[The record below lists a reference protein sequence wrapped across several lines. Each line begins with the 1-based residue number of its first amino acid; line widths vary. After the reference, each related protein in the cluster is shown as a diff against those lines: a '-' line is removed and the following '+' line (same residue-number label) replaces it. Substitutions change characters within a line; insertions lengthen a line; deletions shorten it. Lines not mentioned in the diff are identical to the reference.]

1 MRKIIFI
8 FSILL
13 SSLCASLAQG
23 QTYTVTWK
31 VKGKTLTDLPL
42 NSTQVKS
49 GNKVTTLPPK
59 PTDACEKSFVGWTI
73 YENYEAIDAP
83 SDLFINRTQSPKI
96 YSNVTFHAVF
106 ADGVT
111 GSFFDYTTS
120 CCTEIIF
127 VEGIVSLDDAKEGK
141 VLFIKN
147 PDPTGKTFENLVI
160 KDENSNTNWKHNSPS
175 VEWKNGEWLF
185 QVEKP
190 GYYMVEVYRAADDT
204 YCEVNKY
211 VEFNVVDSCTI
222 EYVGFDDNWCEPCTK
237 KSQGG
242 RHKLGDTFI
251 IPTITPTDPEGL
263 NRELIIWN
271 TAEHYRE
278 FGDTYTLGSE
288 IIVTEDLL
296 LYPHWEWNI
305 TEDMENLDYSIPNTD
320 ITINA
325 GATCIVNE
333 FLEIN
338 SLTFKGGFNNSDS
351 SYAMPN
357 LYIDEF
363 GLLIKYNTNNIVNF
377 DLSIDSSNYY
387 PFAVPFPVAV
397 NNIDYADSTLASVSI
412 YGTHY
417 VIKRYD
423 GAARAEN
430 GADRNGNWVVVEES
444 KNLQPGVGYI
454 ITALPVDGKAVI
466 RIPLE
471 FTDDWTIDG
480 EQSSGEAP
488 NGDWLER
495 NIISTTAYSGTA
507 ANADPIHAGWNFI
520 ANPYLAKYDGSNI
533 TYHDDIIKYANI
545 PRYDFSA
552 YDQVL
557 LDTATLSPEYPF
569 FVQVGSDVT
578 FNFATTGRRQAPAAV
593 RANSSNQTVSATFH
607 LVQTDNQTLDHT
619 SIILNEQHTPA
630 YEINADL
637 EKMFGSAYTTSL
649 YSISQDYRLAFN
661 ALSFTDAQTP
671 IPFGFRAAEAGN
683 YTIVLTNPEDMVGM
697 ESVLLYDNHTH
708 QTTNLLYFDYTFHT
722 ERTQDDTRFTIQFIS
737 RNNTTTNI
745 EDLRIYP
752 TSTTKFIYNNQLYIT
767 REGKIYNAV
776 GEQVK

>member
-120 CCTEIIF
+120 CCTEILF

-377 DLSIDSSNYY
+377 DLSINSSNYY

-430 GADRNGNWVVVEES
+430 GADRNGNWVVVDES

-454 ITALPVDGKAVI
+454 ITALPVDGKAII

-480 EQSSGEAP
+480 EQSAGEAP

-520 ANPYLAKYDGSNI
+520 ANPYLAKYDGSQIQNAPEYASI
-533 TYHDDIIKYANI
+533 PTYN
-545 PRYDFSA
+545 FSE
-552 YDQVL
+552 YQQVPL
-557 LDTATLSPEYPF
+557 SDVTLSPEYPF
-569 FVQVGSDVT
+569 FVQVNSNT
-578 FNFATTGRRQAPAAV
+578 ELNFATEGRKHAPAAM
-593 RANSSNQTVSATFH
+593 RTSDDKLRTKLTIKQHNNNK
-607 LVQTDNQTLDHT
+607 TDQT
-619 SIILNEQHTPA
+619 SIILSDSYSPA

-637 EKMFGSAYTTSL
+637 EKMFGSAYTTAI
-649 YSISQDYRLAFN
+649 YTCSQNTRLAFN
-661 ALSFTDAQTP
+661 ALSWQNATSP
-671 IPFGFRAAEAGN
+671 IPLGYRAAEVGE
-683 YTIVLTNPEDMVGM
+683 YTIALDNIDDLGDIANVNLHDAYTN
-697 ESVLLYDNHTH
+697 
-708 QTTNLLYFDYTFHT
+708 QTINLLYFDYTFT
-722 ERTQDDTRFTIQFIS
+722 SEVTQDDSRFTIQITS
-737 RNNTTTNI
+737 KNNTTTDI
-745 EDLRIYP
+745 DSLIVP
-752 TSTTKFIYNNQLYIT
+752 TTTTTKIIHNNQLYII
-767 REGKIYNAV
+767 RDGQKYNAI
-776 GEQVK
+776 GQAIK

>member
-31 VKGKTLTDLPL
+31 VKGKTLTDLPPI
-42 NSTQVKS
+42 STQVKS

-120 CCTEIIF
+120 CCTEILF

-377 DLSIDSSNYY
+377 DLSINSSNYY

-397 NNIDYADSTLASVSI
+397 NDIDYADSTLASAST

-423 GAARAEN
+423 GAARAIN
-430 GADRNGNWVVVEES
+430 GEDRNGNWVVVDTLEI
-444 KNLQPGVGYI
+444 LQPGVGYI

-480 EQSSGEAP
+480 EQSAGEAP

-495 NIISTTAYSGTA
+495 NIISTTAYFGTA

-520 ANPYLAKYDGSNI
+520 ANPYLAKYDGSQIQNAPEYASI
-533 TYHDDIIKYANI
+533 PTYN
-545 PRYDFSA
+545 FSE
-552 YDQVL
+552 YQQVPL
-557 LDTATLSPEYPF
+557 SDVTLSPEYPF
-569 FVQVGSDVT
+569 FVQVNSNT
-578 FNFATTGRRQAPAAV
+578 ELNFATEGRKQAPAAM
-593 RANSSNQTVSATFH
+593 RTSDDKLRTKLTITQHNNNK
-607 LVQTDNQTLDHT
+607 TDQT
-619 SIILNEQHTPA
+619 SIILGDSYSPA

-637 EKMFGSAYTTSL
+637 EKMFGSAYTTAI
-649 YSISQDYRLAFN
+649 YTCSQNTRLAFN
-661 ALSFTDAQTP
+661 ALSWQNATSP
-671 IPFGFRAAEAGN
+671 IPLGYRAAEVGE
-683 YTIVLTNPEDMVGM
+683 YTIALDNIDNLGDIASVNLHDAYTN
-697 ESVLLYDNHTH
+697 
-708 QTTNLLYFDYTFHT
+708 QTINLLYFDYTFT
-722 ERTQDDTRFTIQFIS
+722 SEVTQDDSRFTIQITS
-737 RNNTTTNI
+737 KNNTTTDI
-745 EDLRIYP
+745 DSLIVP
-752 TSTTKFIYNNQLYIT
+752 TTTTTKIIHNNQLYIIHD
-767 REGKIYNAV
+767 GQKYNAI
-776 GEQVK
+776 GQAIK

>member
-31 VKGKTLTDLPL
+31 VKGKTLTDLPP

-49 GNKVTTLPPK
+49 GKKAKLPPR

-83 SDLFINRTQSPKI
+83 SDLFIDLTQSPQI

-120 CCTEIIF
+120 CCTEILF

-141 VLFIKN
+141 ALFIKN

-222 EYVGFDDNWCEPCTK
+222 EYVGFDDDWCATIAPA
-237 KSQGG
+237 SQGG
-242 RHKLGDTFI
+242 RHKFGDSFV
-251 IPTITPTDPEGL
+251 IPQERPADPEGL
-263 NRELIIWN
+263 GRSLIHWN
-271 TAEHYRE
+271 TSKYLRKSGETYQL
-278 FGDTYTLGSE
+278 GDT
-288 IIVTEDLL
+288 IIIKEDIS
-296 LYPHWEWNI
+296 LYPQWRWDI
-305 TEDMENLDYSIPNTD
+305 KDDTEAPYYELPNTD
-320 ITINA
+320 IVIFPGKTLSITDYYEANTIM
-325 GATCIVNE
+325 
-333 FLEIN
+333 L
-338 SLTFKGGFNNSDS
+338 KGGLDESKT
-351 SYAMPN
+351 SYAMPS
-357 LYIDEF
+357 LYIEEGGVF
-363 GLLIKYNTNNIVNF
+363 YKYNPDSIVHF
-377 DLSIDSSNYY
+377 DLSINKDNYY
-387 PFAVPFPVAV
+387 PFAVPFPVLV
-397 NNIDYADSTLASVSI
+397 SDIDYADPALAAAST

-423 GAARAEN
+423 GALRAEN
-430 GADRNGNWVVVEES
+430 GANRDQNWVQMNES
-444 KNLQPGVGYI
+444 ETLQPGIGYI
-454 ITALPVDGKAVI
+454 IIAMPVDGKAVI

-471 FTDDWTIDG
+471 FSDDWTYDG
-480 EQSSGEAP
+480 EQSDIGEGLNREEISISAHSGA
-488 NGDWLER
+488 
-495 NIISTTAYSGTA
+495 AATA
-507 ANADPIHAGWNFI
+507 APIHAGWNFI
-520 ANPYLAKYDGSNI
+520 ANPYLAKYDGNNI
-533 TYHDDIIKYANI
+533 TYHDDTIKYANI

-578 FNFATTGRRQAPAAV
+578 LNFATTGRRQAPAAV

-661 ALSFTDAQTP
+661 ALSFTDAQSP
-671 IPFGFRAAEAGN
+671 IPFGFRAAEARD
-683 YTIVLTNPEDMVGM
+683 YTIVLTNPEDMAGM

-752 TSTTKFIYNNQLYIT
+752 TSTTKFIHNNQLYIT
-767 REGKIYNAV
+767 REGKIYNAT
-776 GEQVK
+776 GTQIK

>member
-1 MRKIIFI
+1 MNRRLFI
-8 FSILL
+8 LGLMLL
-13 SSLCASLAQG
+13 CFCALQAEEW
-23 QTYTVTWK
+23 TVTWIVNGFEYTTGNPQVSVQNGKK
-31 VKGKTLTDLPL
+31 VVKLPTPPSVDCGK
-42 NSTQVKS
+42 
-49 GNKVTTLPPK
+49 
-59 PTDACEKSFVGWTI
+59 EFVGWTI
-73 YENYEAIDAP
+73 QEYDNLTKPEILFTKRTDAP
-83 SDLFINRTQSPKI
+83 AVT
-96 YSNVTFHAVF
+96 SNVTYYAVF
-106 ADGVT
+106 ADKDD
-111 GSFFDYTTS
+111 SDNYFDYTTN
-120 CCTEIIF
+120 CCIEIVF
-127 VEGIVSLDDAKEGK
+127 VDGVVSLSEAENGE

-147 PDPTGKTFENLVI
+147 PDPNKDIFNSLIVKEQNANANWHNNHPVIFYENGGIYI
-160 KDENSNTNWKHNSPS
+160 KVDKAA
-175 VEWKNGEWLF
+175 VYK
-185 QVEKP
+185 
-190 GYYMVEVYRAADDT
+190 VEVSRPADGT
-204 YCEVNKY
+204 YCEVNQY
-211 VEFNVVDSCTI
+211 VQFTVADSCTI
-222 EYVGFDDNWCEPCTK
+222 EYVGFDDDWCATIAPA
-237 KSQGG
+237 SQGG
-242 RHKLGDTFI
+242 RHKIGDSFV
-251 IPTITPTDPEGL
+251 IPQERPADPEGL
-263 NRELIIWN
+263 GRSLIHWN
-271 TAEHYRE
+271 TSDYLRE
-278 FGDTYTLGSE
+278 DGETYQLGDT
-288 IIVTEDLL
+288 IIIKEDIS
-296 LYPHWEWNI
+296 LYPQWRWDIKND
-305 TEDMENLDYSIPNTD
+305 TEAPFYDIPNTD
-320 ITINA
+320 IVIFPGKTLSIMDYYEANTIM
-325 GATCIVNE
+325 
-333 FLEIN
+333 L
-338 SLTFKGGFNNSDS
+338 KGGLDESKT
-351 SYAMPN
+351 SYAMPG
-357 LYIDEF
+357 LYIDES
-363 GLLIKYNTNNIVNF
+363 GLLLIKYNPDSIVHF

-454 ITALPVDGKAVI
+454 ITALPIDGKAVI

-507 ANADPIHAGWNFI
+507 ANSDKCHAGWNFI

-533 TYHDDIIKYANI
+533 TNAPAYASI

-552 YDQVL
+552 YDQVPL
-557 LDTATLSPEYPF
+557 NTATLSPEYPF
-569 FVQVGSDVT
+569 FVQVESDAT
-578 FNFATTGRRQAPAAV
+578 LNFATTGRRQAPAAV

-637 EKMFGSAYTTSL
+637 EKMFGYAYTTSL

-661 ALSFTDAQTP
+661 ALSFTDAQSP

-683 YTIVLTNPEDMVGM
+683 YTIVLTNPEDMAGM

-745 EDLRIYP
+745 EDLHVYP
-752 TSTTKFIYNNQLYIT
+752 TSTTKFIHNNQLYIT
-767 REGKIYNAV
+767 REGKIYNAT
-776 GEQVK
+776 GTQIK

>member
-31 VKGKTLTDLPL
+31 VKGKTLTGLPT

-49 GNKVTTLPPK
+49 GNKVLTLPPQ
-59 PTDACEKSFVGWTI
+59 PTDACEKNFVGWTM

-106 ADGVT
+106 ADEME
-111 GSFFDYTTS
+111 GSFFDYTTG
-120 CCTEIIF
+120 CCTEILF

-147 PDPTGKTFENLVI
+147 PDPEAKIFNLLAVDKNNANPNWSNNVPRVFFEDGWTYFEV
-160 KDENSNTNWKHNSPS
+160 S
-175 VEWKNGEWLF
+175 
-185 QVEKP
+185 KP
-190 GYYMVEVYRAADDT
+190 GYYMVHVYRAADDT
-204 YCEVNKY
+204 YCEVDKY
-211 VEFNVVDSCTI
+211 VGFNVVDSCTI
-222 EYVGFDDNWCEPCTK
+222 EYVGFDDNWCDPCSK

-377 DLSIDSSNYY
+377 DLSINSNNYY

-397 NNIDYADSTLASVSI
+397 GDIDYADSTLASPST

-423 GAARAEN
+423 GAARAIN
-430 GADRNGNWVVVEES
+430 GEDRNGNWVVVDTLE
-444 KNLQPGVGYI
+444 NLQPGVGYI
-454 ITALPVDGKAVI
+454 ITALPVDGKAII

-471 FTDDWTIDG
+471 FTNDWTIDG
-480 EQSSGEAP
+480 EQSAGEAP

-520 ANPYLAKYDGSNI
+520 ANPYLAKYDGSQIQNAPEYASI
-533 TYHDDIIKYANI
+533 PTYN
-545 PRYDFSA
+545 FSE
-552 YDQVL
+552 YQQVPL
-557 LDTATLSPEYPF
+557 SDVTLSPEYPF
-569 FVQVGSDVT
+569 FVQVNSNT
-578 FNFATTGRRQAPAAV
+578 ELNFATEGRKQAPAAM
-593 RANSSNQTVSATFH
+593 RTSDDKLRTKLTITQHNNNK
-607 LVQTDNQTLDHT
+607 TDQT
-619 SIILNEQHTPA
+619 SIILGDSYSPA

-637 EKMFGSAYTTSL
+637 EKMFGSAYTTAI
-649 YSISQDYRLAFN
+649 YTCSQNTRLAFN
-661 ALSFTDAQTP
+661 ALSWQNATSP
-671 IPFGFRAAEAGN
+671 IPLGYRAAEVGE
-683 YTIVLTNPEDMVGM
+683 YTIALDNIDNLGDIASVNLHDAYTN
-697 ESVLLYDNHTH
+697 
-708 QTTNLLYFDYTFHT
+708 QTINLLYFDYTFNS
-722 ERTQDDTRFTIQFIS
+722 EVTQDDSRFTIQITS
-737 RNNTTTNI
+737 KNNTTTDI
-745 EDLRIYP
+745 DSLIVP
-752 TSTTKFIYNNQLYIT
+752 TTTTTKIIHNNQLYIIHD
-767 REGKIYNAV
+767 GQKYNAI
-776 GEQVK
+776 GQAIK